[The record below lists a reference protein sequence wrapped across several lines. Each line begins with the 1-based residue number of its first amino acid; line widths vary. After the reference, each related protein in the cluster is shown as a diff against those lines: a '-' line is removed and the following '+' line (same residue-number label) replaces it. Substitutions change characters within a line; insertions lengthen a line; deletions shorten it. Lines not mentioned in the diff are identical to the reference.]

1 MEKKDT
7 GKVSLVNT
15 YYSTMIVQPSFP
27 PSFSTEKATSEG
39 LPPRWIKEMRVR
51 RKGHKI
57 KKDPLTA
64 EADKHISLDRDASG
78 KEVNSNHKLKLGAEH
93 MAHSSC
99 VEGIYHPLK
108 NAEEEDD
115 GKVVSDPVS
124 GENQENPSRDGVEK
138 HDQETIHRKRKK
150 GMNLP
155 RRNQNGLLVLKLIHL
170 FSSEQIIK
178 PI

>member
-7 GKVSLVNT
+7 GK
-15 YYSTMIVQPSFP
+15 
-27 PSFSTEKATSEG
+27 FSTEKATSEG

-108 NAEEEDD
+108 VQNAEEEDD